1 MNTRSLCKTAHRIGM
16 SKVFVTTFV
25 HDLFYRSVYSVG
37 ACVEGTYTC
46 TSEDIKGQGSCRTIL
61 GRSRSQVMPQMP
73 GSLLFNQVI
82 MPIYS
87 LLDENYTVPSFLFQ
101 KMMPP
106 DSAPDIP
113 QKSSHLNRI
122 LIAFHILAHMELE
135 DILHGMFGRISN
147 HKFKLARS
155 MLI

>member
-61 GRSRSQVMPQMP
+61 GRSRSRVMPQMP

-87 LLDENYTVPSFLFQ
+87 SELHASIVFFSKDDA
-101 KMMPP
+101 P
-106 DSAPDIP
+106 DSTPDIP
-113 QKSSHLNRI
+113 QKVSHLNRI
-122 LIAFHILAHMELE
+122 LIAFHIFAHMELE
-135 DILHGMFGRISN
+135 DILHGMFGGISN